1 LTPVAAVPVYNT
13 NQYTHHKG
21 GKHMI
26 FGMPT
31 ISFLAFLSWPL
42 TFTVTALIIYYFMAK
57 QDALT
62 DDSEFEGEV
71 KH

>member
-1 LTPVAAVPVYNT
+1 
-13 NQYTHHKG
+13 
-21 GKHMI
+21 MI

-31 ISFLAFLSWPL
+31 ISFLAFLSWPV

-62 DDSEFEGEV
+62 DDSEFEGGV

>member
-1 LTPVAAVPVYNT
+1 
-13 NQYTHHKG
+13 
-21 GKHMI
+21 MI

-31 ISFLAFLSWPL
+31 ISFLAFLSWPV
-42 TFTVTALIIYYFMAK
+42 TFTVTALIIYFIMAK

-62 DDSEFEGEV
+62 DDSEFEGGV